1 MNTDFNV
8 ASIQFSV
15 GKKKI
20 EFKIYHNLPETKGL
34 SFQNAFD
41 SWVNR
46 TDEYTDESLCDYI
59 NDKNTGYLVFTE
71 KEWEVLNKE

>member
-1 MNTDFNV
+1 MNTEFNV

-15 GKKKI
+15 GKKKKK
-20 EFKIYHNLPETKGL
+20 FKIYHNLPETKGL

-46 TDEYTDESLCDYI
+46 TDKPTAKSLCKYI

-71 KEWEVLNKE
+71 KQWEDLNKE